1 MKKLAIVMMAAL
13 LALVI
18 CAAALANDTA
28 VELYN
33 KVTGLLFS
41 TNNVTLTASAEFS
54 LDGNWFKT
62 AEGTWKQDGTR
73 SYRKLHLISP
83 RADGTERLN
92 GYVIVT
98 EGTDLYLMEEFTPGI
113 YRTGTTGK
121 RDSILRS
128 SVETKQLISLGS
140 ALVSQ
145 ADVLLGEG
153 SVTKTEDGAYRIT
166 LGANTPAIANAALN
180 DLARFA
186 AKRYFR
192 IDFDSLKTDNS
203 RSLYDYV
210 TLTEGILYTVQ
221 GVSVRQAE
229 IVLKT
234 DAGGNLQHAEGSIG
248 LYLETS
254 GNGVKQLDITFRADV
269 TDAGSTV
276 LRKFDPQEYGVART
290 ADEAEAAGYETE
302 KEIPEDR
309 PMNGEAFQDVL
320 TNEAMRVW
328 ESTGFNMWDN
338 PVIDCKQLENG
349 YEVCF
354 EGGDDGV
361 VKKAHFTEDGR
372 LTDIQ
377 AEPNMWQNLPDESYN
392 WDPKPD
398 EQLDKKAREFLL
410 TYLENIH
417 PQKREHINDLKMDWM
432 CEAGGAVYAQYEE
445 YPIDQNDDGVL
456 FVVRLSPEMRI
467 ECYACV
473 SNG

>member
-1 MKKLAIVMMAAL
+1 MKKLAIVMTAAL

-18 CAAALANDTA
+18 CAVATANGTA
-28 VELYN
+28 VELYD

-41 TNNVTLTASAEFS
+41 TGNVTLTASAEFS

-73 SYRKLHLISP
+73 SYRKLHLVSP
-83 RADGTERLN
+83 RADGTERQN

-113 YRTGTTGK
+113 YRTGTIGK
-121 RDSILRS
+121 RSALLRG
-128 SVETKQLISLGS
+128 SVETKQLIALGS
-140 ALVSQ
+140 ALASQ

-153 SVTKTEDGAYRIT
+153 SVTKTEDGAYRIV
-166 LGANTPAIANAALN
+166 LGGNTPAIANAALN
-180 DLARFA
+180 EFARFA
-186 AKRYFR
+186 AKRYFG
-192 IDFDSLKTDNS
+192 IDFDRLGTDNS

-229 IVLKT
+229 ITLTT
-234 DAGGNLQHAEGSIG
+234 DAGGNLQHAEGSVG
-248 LYLETS
+248 LYLETF

-269 TDAGSTV
+269 TDTGSTV
-276 LRKFDPQEYGVART
+276 LKKFDPQDYGVART
-290 ADEAEAAGYETE
+290 ADEAEADGYENGAE
-302 KEIPEDR
+302 LPGDR
-309 PMNGEAFQDVL
+309 PMNGEAFQDEL
-320 TNEAMRVW
+320 MKEAMRVW
-328 ESTGFNMWDN
+328 ESTGFNMGATTS
-338 PVIDCKQLENG
+338 VECRQLENG
-349 YEVCF
+349 YEVRF
-354 EGGDDGV
+354 EGGDGV

-372 LTDIQ
+372 LTDFQ
-377 AEPNMWQNLPDESYN
+377 AEQNEWQNLPDDYYDWN
-392 WDPKPD
+392 PKPD

-410 TYLENIH
+410 AYLESAH
-417 PQKREHINDLKMDWM
+417 PQKREHINDLKMDWI

>member
-1 MKKLAIVMMAAL
+1 MKKLAIVMTAAL

-18 CAAALANDTA
+18 CAVATANGTA
-28 VELYN
+28 VELYD

-41 TNNVTLTASAEFS
+41 TGNVTLTASAEFS

-73 SYRKLHLISP
+73 SYRKLHLVSP
-83 RADGTERLN
+83 RADGTERQN

-121 RDSILRS
+121 RSALLRG
-128 SVETKQLISLGS
+128 SVETKQLIALGS
-140 ALVSQ
+140 ALASQ
-145 ADVLLGEG
+145 ADVFLGEG
-153 SVTKTEDGAYRIT
+153 SVTKTEDGVYRIV
-166 LGANTPAIANAALN
+166 LGGNTPAIANAALN
-180 DLARFA
+180 EFARFA
-186 AKRYFR
+186 AKRYFG
-192 IDFDSLKTDNS
+192 IDFDRLGTDNS

-229 IVLKT
+229 ITLTT
-234 DAGGNLQHAEGSIG
+234 DAGGNLQHAEGSVG

-269 TDAGSTV
+269 TDTGSTV
-276 LRKFDPQEYGVART
+276 LKKFDPQDYGVART
-290 ADEAEAAGYETE
+290 ADEAEADGYENGAE
-302 KEIPEDR
+302 LPGDR
-309 PMNGEAFQDVL
+309 PMNGEAFQDEL
-320 TNEAMRVW
+320 MKEAMRVW
-328 ESTGFNMWDN
+328 ESTGFNMGATTS
-338 PVIDCKQLENG
+338 VECRQLENG
-349 YEVCF
+349 YEVRF

-377 AEPNMWQNLPDESYN
+377 AEPNEWQNLPDDYYDWN
-392 WDPKPD
+392 PKPD

-410 TYLENIH
+410 AYLESAH
-417 PQKREHINDLKMDWM
+417 PQKREHINDLKMDWI

>member
-1 MKKLAIVMMAAL
+1 MKKLAIVMTAAL

-18 CAAALANDTA
+18 CAVATANGTA
-28 VELYN
+28 VELYD

-41 TNNVTLTASAEFS
+41 TGNVTLTASAEFS

-73 SYRKLHLISP
+73 SYRKLHLVSP
-83 RADGTERLN
+83 RADGTKRQN

-121 RDSILRS
+121 RSALLRG
-128 SVETKQLISLGS
+128 SVETKQLIALGS
-140 ALVSQ
+140 ALASQ

-153 SVTKTEDGAYRIT
+153 SVTKTEDGAYRIV
-166 LGANTPAIANAALN
+166 LGGNTPAIANAALN
-180 DLARFA
+180 EFARFA
-186 AKRYFR
+186 AKRYFG
-192 IDFDSLKTDNS
+192 IDFDRLGTDNG

-229 IVLKT
+229 ITLTT
-234 DAGGNLQHAEGSIG
+234 DAGGNLQHAEGSVG

-269 TDAGSTV
+269 TDTGSTV
-276 LRKFDPQEYGVART
+276 LKKFDPQDYGVART
-290 ADEAEAAGYETE
+290 ADEAEADGYENGAE
-302 KEIPEDR
+302 LPGDR
-309 PMNGEAFQDVL
+309 PMNGEAFQDEL
-320 TNEAMRVW
+320 MKEAMRVW
-328 ESTGFNMWDN
+328 ESTGFNMGATTS
-338 PVIDCKQLENG
+338 VECRQLENG
-349 YEVCF
+349 YEVRF

-372 LTDIQ
+372 LTDFQ
-377 AEPNMWQNLPDESYN
+377 AEQNEWQNLPDDYYDWN
-392 WDPKPD
+392 PKPD

-410 TYLENIH
+410 AYLESAH
-417 PQKREHINDLKMDWM
+417 PHKREHINDLKMDWI

>member
-1 MKKLAIVMMAAL
+1 MRKLAIVIMAAL

-28 VELYN
+28 VELYK

-41 TNNVTLTASAEFS
+41 TGNVTLTVSAEFS

-83 RADGTERLN
+83 RADGTERQN

-98 EGTDLYLMEEFTPGI
+98 EGNDLYLMEEFTPGI

-121 RDSILRS
+121 RDSILRN

-140 ALVSQ
+140 VLVSQ
-145 ADVLLGEG
+145 ADVLMGKD

-166 LGANTPAIANAALN
+166 LGENTPAIANASLN
-180 DLARFA
+180 ELARFA
-186 AKRYFR
+186 AKRYFN
-192 IDFDSLKTDNS
+192 IDFDSLRTDNS

-221 GVSVRQAE
+221 GVSVRRAE
-229 IVLKT
+229 ITLTT

-269 TDAGSTV
+269 TDAGSTM

-290 ADEAEAAGYETE
+290 ADETEVNGYENGQ
-302 KEIPEDR
+302 EIPEGR
-309 PMNGEAFQDVL
+309 TMNGEAFQDEL
-320 TNEAMRVW
+320 TKEAMRVW
-328 ESTGFNMWDN
+328 ESTGFNMGATTS
-338 PVIDCKQLENG
+338 VECRQLENG
-349 YEVCF
+349 YEVRF

-361 VKKAHFTEDGR
+361 VKKAHFLDDGR

-377 AEPNMWQNLPDESYN
+377 AEPNGWQNLPDEYYK
-392 WDPKPD
+392 WDPQPD

-410 TYLENIH
+410 AYLDSVH
-417 PQKREHINDLKMDWM
+417 PQKREHINDLKIDWM
-432 CEAGGAVYAQYEE
+432 CEADGTVYAQYEE

>member
-1 MKKLAIVMMAAL
+1 MKKLAIVMTAAL
-13 LALVI
+13 LTLVI
-18 CAAALANDTA
+18 CAVATANGTA
-28 VELYN
+28 VELYD

-41 TNNVTLTASAEFS
+41 TGNVTLTASAEFS

-73 SYRKLHLISP
+73 SYRKLHLVSP
-83 RADGTERLN
+83 RADGTERQN

-121 RDSILRS
+121 RSALLRG
-128 SVETKQLISLGS
+128 SVETKQLIALGS
-140 ALVSQ
+140 ALASQ

-153 SVTKTEDGAYRIT
+153 SVTKTEDGAYRIV
-166 LGANTPAIANAALN
+166 LGGNTPAIANAALN
-180 DLARFA
+180 EFARFA
-186 AKRYFR
+186 AKRYFG
-192 IDFDSLKTDNS
+192 IDFDRLGTDNS

-229 IVLKT
+229 ITLTT
-234 DAGGNLQHAEGSIG
+234 DAGGNLQHAEGSVG

-269 TDAGSTV
+269 TDTGSTV
-276 LRKFDPQEYGVART
+276 LKKFDPQDYGVSRT
-290 ADEAEAAGYETE
+290 ADEAEADGYENGAE
-302 KEIPEDR
+302 LPGDR
-309 PMNGEAFQDVL
+309 PMNGEAFQDEL
-320 TNEAMRVW
+320 MKEAMRVW
-328 ESTGFNMWDN
+328 ESTGFNMGATTS
-338 PVIDCKQLENG
+338 VECRQLENG
-349 YEVCF
+349 YEVRF

-372 LTDIQ
+372 LTDFQ
-377 AEPNMWQNLPDESYN
+377 AEQNEWQNLPDDYYDWN
-392 WDPKPD
+392 PKPD
-398 EQLDKKAREFLL
+398 AQLDKKAREFLL
-410 TYLENIH
+410 AYLESAH
-417 PQKREHINDLKMDWM
+417 PQKREHINDLKMDWI